1 MGRAGQRGLAVTAQH
16 AADFWRVACRIVPGL
31 PLDGR
36 YQVWHFGDSDA
47 LAHELA
53 ELVLMGVKRA
63 TAGLLWD
70 AEEDPS
76 AMPVEDG
83 YSIVT
88 ERSGMPRLVIRT
100 TDFEVRP
107 FHAVDADFAA
117 AEGEGDRSLEY
128 WRAAHWRYFT
138 RRCEALGKVAS
149 EDMPVILERFE
160 LIYPRTA

>member
-1 MGRAGQRGLAVTAQH
+1 LSAAVSIGH
-16 AADFWRVACRIVPGL
+16 AADFWRVARRAVPGL
-31 PLDGR
+31 PAEGP

-53 ELVLMGVKRA
+53 ELVLLGVKRA
-63 TAGLLWD
+63 TTGLLWD
-70 AEEDPS
+70 AEADPS

-88 ERSGMPRLVIRT
+88 ERSGVPRLIIRT

-107 FHAVDADFAA
+107 FRAVDAEFAA
-117 AEGEGDRSLEY
+117 AEGEGDKSLDY

-138 RRCEALGKVAS
+138 RRCEALGRVAS
-149 EDMPVILERFE
+149 EAMPVILERFQ
-160 LIYPRTA
+160 LIYPRTT